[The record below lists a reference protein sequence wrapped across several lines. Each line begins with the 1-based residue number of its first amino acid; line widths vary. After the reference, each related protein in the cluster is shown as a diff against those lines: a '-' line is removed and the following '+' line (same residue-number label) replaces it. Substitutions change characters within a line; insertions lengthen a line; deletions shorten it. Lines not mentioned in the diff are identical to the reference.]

1 LLPIDIASSQAP
13 VVPSKP
19 ESPDRCA
26 EHLSRI
32 ADLEGQ
38 VLILKH
44 QTITVMDQAKKSS
57 ALSEKVSSLGDQ
69 MSILMAKVVQ
79 LEECDL
85 YMTKIIEAA
94 SEQLQCK

>member
-1 LLPIDIASSQAP
+1 LLPIDTTSSQAP
-13 VVPSKP
+13 EVPSKP
-19 ESPDRCA
+19 ESPDRYA

-32 ADLEGQ
+32 VDLEGQ

-57 ALSEKVSSLGDQ
+57 ALSEKMSSLEDH
-69 MSILMAKVVQ
+69 MSILMDKVVQ

-85 YMTKIIEAA
+85 
-94 SEQLQCK
+94 